1 MREPSTAEILPFR
14 VRVQGK
20 DYLWTLETG
29 LDPTVAATV
38 EGFIWKKASGL
49 SYPAA
54 MVGLSIEDLVQ
65 EGRLGALRAAHKF
78 DPAFRVKYLTY
89 AALWIHQAMSKA
101 LGKGDVSIP
110 VRVRDAMRKA
120 GELPP
125 VASLDGGQTESN
137 GTLGDFLASSEQ
149 AGAEAED
156 QGQKDLVQEAL
167 AVLEKG
173 GAQGL
178 VAQGQR
184 CPGFLPAFQGRGLSQ
199 HFQGQAEV
207 EAAAGHPGLFGRP
220 EFPLGF
226 AGPVRAGRGR
236 GRPGRG

>member
-167 AVLEKG
+167 AVLNVRDRRILLLRFGIQCPKQTL
-173 GAQGL
+173 AQ
-178 VAQGQR
+178 VGQE
-184 CPGFLPAFQGRGLSQ
+184 LGLSRERVRQ
-199 HFQGQAEV
+199 LEQRAMLRLRRV
-207 EAAAGHPGLFGRP
+207 LGRK
-220 EFPLGF
+220 GIT
-226 AGPVRAGRGR
+226 R
-236 GRPGRG
+236 